1 MPWFDE
7 RVLLLFVA
15 IAGNEWKMTGGG
27 QAKKVMAIDKQRKHW
42 SRKSQNVLLSFLFV
56 SSEQFATS
64 SRERE
69 RERVVHRVKAT
80 ATATATSWYSV
91 TVFLPLTIMN
101 GFIHYLPHPW
111 PRPSVVMRLI
121 PRGAEGGCHHFKC
134 FWCLAYSVSSSSP
147 SFLLCYMLQ
156 CIVRVPPSS
165 GCCLFRFLW
174 CLFLLQAI
182 Y

>member
-15 IAGNEWKMTGGG
+15 IAGNGWKMTGGG
-27 QAKKVMAIDKQRKHW
+27 QTKKVMAIDKQRKHW
-42 SRKSQNVLLSFLFV
+42 SGKSQNVLLSFLFV
-56 SSEQFATS
+56 SSEQFAS
-64 SRERE
+64 SSRE

-80 ATATATSWYSV
+80 ATATRWYSV

-134 FWCLAYSVSSSSP
+134 FWCLAYSVSSSSSP

>member
-1 MPWFDE
+1 MNVSFCYLWLLLEMDE
-7 RVLLLFVA
+7 RWRWGGRQKKWWRLTSKGNIEVENHKTFYCHFCLLVP
-15 IAGNEWKMTGGG
+15 N
-27 QAKKVMAIDKQRKHW
+27 
-42 SRKSQNVLLSFLFV
+42 
-56 SSEQFATS
+56 SSPPVP
-64 SRERE
+64 ERE
-69 RERVVHRVKAT
+69 GVEHRVKAT
-80 ATATATSWYSV
+80 ATATRWYSV